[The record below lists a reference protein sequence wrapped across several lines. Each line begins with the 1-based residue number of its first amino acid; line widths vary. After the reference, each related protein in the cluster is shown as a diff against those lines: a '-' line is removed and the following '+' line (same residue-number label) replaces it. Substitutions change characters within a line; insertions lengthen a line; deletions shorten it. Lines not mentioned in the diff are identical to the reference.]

1 MSGNAIKS
9 AIVGFGLS
17 GRVFHAPFI
26 HHSSQFDLKT
36 IAQRT
41 SDSSNAEYPYVEA
54 VYSLQEILDDET
66 IELVVVAT
74 PNETHFEM
82 ALRVL
87 KAGKHLVIEKPFAVN
102 VEETRELI
110 NLAESNHLNLFVFH
124 NRRWDGDFLT
134 VQKIIEQK
142 LLGEIVEYEV
152 HYNRFKPELNPKPW
166 KEIKGP
172 GSGILYDLGTH
183 IIDQAV
189 CLFGRP
195 NSVTAH
201 LFKQRA
207 QTKIDDSF
215 DVILEYASLKVSL
228 KSTLLARE
236 EGPRYIIRG
245 RNGSFVKS
253 GIDPQEDDMVAGISP
268 LSENWGIDNKENW
281 GLLNTRLKG
290 LQFQGKVETL
300 RGNYWGFYENIY
312 AVMRESGR
320 IAIPP
325 SSAQT
330 TTEIIESAIASHQ
343 FGTKIILE

>member
-1 MSGNAIKS
+1 MSKKTITS

-17 GRVFHAPFI
+17 GRVFHAPFM
-26 HHSSQFDLKT
+26 HHSTQFDLTK

-41 SDSSNAEYPYVEA
+41 SDSAKAEYPNVES
-54 VYSLQEILDDET
+54 VNSLQEILDDKT

-82 ALRVL
+82 AAKVL
-87 KAGKHLVIEKPFAVN
+87 KAGKHLVIEKPFAVS

-110 NLAESNHLNLFVFH
+110 SLAESNHLNMFVFH

-134 VQKIIEQK
+134 VQRIIEQNF
-142 LLGEIVEYEV
+142 LGKIVEYEA

-166 KEIKGP
+166 KEAKGP

-189 CLFGRP
+189 CLFGKP

-201 LFKQRA
+201 LFKQRKE
-207 QTKIDDSF
+207 TKIDDAF
-215 DVILEYASLKVSL
+215 DVLLEYASLKVTL
-228 KSTLLARE
+228 KSTLLAKE
-236 EGPRYIIRG
+236 EGPRYIIHG

-268 LSENWGIDNKENW
+268 VSENWGVDNKNNW
-281 GLLNTRLKG
+281 GLLNTNLNG
-290 LQFQGKVETL
+290 LQFQGRVETI
-300 RGNYWGFYENIY
+300 RGNYWGFYENVY
-312 AVMRESGR
+312 TVMRESGS

-325 SSAQT
+325 SSAQI
-330 TTEIIESAIASHQ
+330 TTEIIESAIKSHQ
-343 FGTKIILE
+343 TGTKIILG